1 LAESRANPTSCAA
14 RLLER
19 IAPLHARSGGV
30 KAGGVQTAAAESY
43 RLYLPHWNRFRKP
56 PPDRAAEKGSVAE
69 HFPMRKFPAT
79 RRLRG
84 GRAVASCRQEAQ
96 SHDRTA
102 TDSAA
107 RRSAALRQAE
117 GRSLVRACAALVL
130 GNKPG
135 VHPEQIIKTWGDDAM
150 AAAILKVAQSPTSTA
165 TYPQLQA
172 TAVLPM
178 LAPAKSRT
186 VDDRPMR

>member
-1 LAESRANPTSCAA
+1 MA
-14 RLLER
+14 
-19 IAPLHARSGGV
+19 
-30 KAGGVQTAAAESY
+30 
-43 RLYLPHWNRFRKP
+43 
-56 PPDRAAEKGSVAE
+56 
-69 HFPMRKFPAT
+69 KFPAT
-79 RRLRG
+79 RRRRG
-84 GRAVASCRQEAQ
+84 GRAVASCRQAQ

-107 RRSAALRQAE
+107 RRSGRVAPGRAAQPRPCLR
-117 GRSLVRACAALVL
+117 RLVL

-135 VHPEQIIKTWGDDAM
+135 VHPERIIKTWGDDAM

>member
-1 LAESRANPTSCAA
+1 
-14 RLLER
+14 
-19 IAPLHARSGGV
+19 
-30 KAGGVQTAAAESY
+30 
-43 RLYLPHWNRFRKP
+43 
-56 PPDRAAEKGSVAE
+56 
-69 HFPMRKFPAT
+69 MRKFPAT

-102 TDSAA
+102 PIPLRADP
-107 RRSAALRQAE
+107 AALRQAE
-117 GRSLVRACAALVL
+117 RRSLVRACAALVL

-172 TAVLPM
+172 TGVLPM